1 MIKLITTN
9 GRGERNHQ
17 LIPLLTILCSD
28 FMSKKSGDRV
38 ALHWAASEG
47 DLAKANQ
54 LLKDGA
60 PVDPQDEVR

>member
-1 MIKLITTN
+1 
-9 GRGERNHQ
+9 
-17 LIPLLTILCSD
+17 
-28 FMSKKSGDRV
+28 MSKKSGDRV

-60 PVDPQDEVR
+60 PVDPQDEVCLQARLSCVDQSLYNIRLDGLHS